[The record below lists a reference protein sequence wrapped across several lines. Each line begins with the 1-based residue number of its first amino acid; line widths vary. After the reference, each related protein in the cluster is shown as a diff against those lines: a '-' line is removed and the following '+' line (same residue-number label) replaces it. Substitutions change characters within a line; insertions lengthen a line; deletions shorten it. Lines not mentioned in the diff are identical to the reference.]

1 AMDIEG
7 LGPAVLEQ
15 LVDADLVH
23 NIVDLYTL
31 DFESVMSLDRIGE
44 KSTQNMFDAISKS
57 KENDLSKLITA
68 LGIRHI
74 GAKAAK
80 LLADRFHNI
89 DAIMSASYDDLR
101 GVEGF
106 GEILANSAIEY
117 FSIDDNRDMIKK
129 LQELGVNTV
138 STKQVAGDK
147 FAGMT
152 FVLTGT
158 LPTYTRSAAAEI
170 IESFGGKVSGSVSN
184 KTTYVLAGEEAGSK
198 LDKANALGVT
208 VIDEEEFNK
217 MIS

>member
-1 AMDIEG
+1 MDIEG

-23 NIVDLYTL
+23 NIVDLYML
-31 DFESVMSLDRIGE
+31 DFGAVMSLERIGE
-44 KSTQNMFDAISKS
+44 KSTQNMFAAIEKSKS
-57 KENDLSKLITA
+57 NDLSKLITA

-74 GAKAAK
+74 GTKAAK
-80 LLADRFHNI
+80 LLAEKFGDI
-89 DAIMSASYDDLR
+89 DAIMSATREKLLEI
-101 GVEGF
+101 EGF
-106 GEILANSAIEY
+106 GEILANSAVDY
-117 FSIDDNRDMIKK
+117 FSVDDNRNMITRLK
-129 LQELGVNTV
+129 ELGVNTT
-138 STKQVAGDK
+138 STKTVAGDK

-170 IESFGGKVSGSVSN
+170 IESFGGKVSGSVSK

-198 LDKANALGVT
+198 LDKANALGVA
-208 VIDEEEFNK
+208 VIDEEEFKK

>member
-1 AMDIEG
+1 MDIEG

-23 NIVDLYTL
+23 NIVDLYML
-31 DFESVMSLDRIGE
+31 DFGAVMSLERIGE
-44 KSTQNMFDAISKS
+44 KSTQNMFDAIEKSKS
-57 KENDLSKLITA
+57 NDLSKLITA

-74 GAKAAK
+74 GTKAAK
-80 LLADRFHNI
+80 LLAEKFGDI
-89 DAIMSASYDDLR
+89 DAIMSATREKLLEI
-101 GVEGF
+101 EGF
-106 GEILANSAIEY
+106 GEILANSAVDY
-117 FSIDDNRDMIKK
+117 FSVDDNRNMITRLK
-129 LQELGVNTV
+129 ELGVNTT
-138 STKQVAGDK
+138 STKTVAGDK

-170 IESFGGKVSGSVSN
+170 IESFGGKVSGSVSK

-198 LDKANALGVT
+198 LDKANALGVA
-208 VIDEEEFNK
+208 VIDEEEFKK